1 MEFDEV
7 QQLIDLMNK
16 NDLSEMEIEKEGLK
30 IRLKKNTQ
38 DVVTVSAPAAGVPAA
53 APAQT
58 GAGSEKEEEAV
69 SKSGLIPIASPIVGT
84 FYEAAS
90 PDANPYVEIG
100 DVVEADTV
108 VCIVEAMKVMNE
120 IKAETE
126 GRIEQRLVS
135 NGEAVEFGQTL
146 FLVNPNI

>member
-7 QQLIDLMNK
+7 QQLIDLMDK
-16 NDLSEMEIEKEGLK
+16 NDLSEVEIEKEGLK

-38 DVVTVSAPAAGVPAA
+38 DVVTVSTPMASVPSPAPANPEA
-53 APAQT
+53 
-58 GAGSEKEEEAV
+58 SLEEEEEAV
-69 SKSGLIPIASPIVGT
+69 SKSGLIPITSPIVGT
-84 FYEAAS
+84 FYEAPS
-90 PDANPYVEIG
+90 PDANSYVEIG

-120 IKAETE
+120 IKAEAE
-126 GRIEQRLVS
+126 GRIEQKLVA

-146 FLVNPNI
+146 FLVNPNV